1 MFIDRTKVH
10 IKAGNG
16 GDGMI
21 GFLREKF
28 VDKGGPAG
36 GDGGRGGSVYFIAD
50 SGLTTLLD
58 FRYNKK
64 IIGQDGEK
72 GKNKNQYGKYGE
84 DIIIKVPVGTVV
96 INASNGRIIAD
107 LKKANQKELIAKGGR
122 GGRGNAKFVSSTN
135 QVPRVAENGEKGEE
149 FDAILELKLLAD
161 VGLVG
166 YPSVGK
172 STFLSVVT
180 AARPEIAD
188 YHFTTIVP
196 NLGVVKVNDG
206 SSFVIADLPGLIEG
220 ASQGRGLGLQFLRHI
235 ERCKV
240 LINMVDISMKD
251 GRNPIDDFRI
261 INEELKQYK
270 LKLLDRPMVIACNK
284 MDDDGAILIL
294 DEFKKV
300 YGNDYEIFP
309 ISCLTHEGI
318 DKLLYR
324 VNELVKQT
332 TEFSLF
338 DDEQFKEQEVLF
350 KYEDGDDKGFII
362 RHPQEHLFVIEGK
375 RIEKLYHM
383 TNISDD
389 QGLLYLTNVMRK
401 MGIDDELERMG
412 IQEGDTVK
420 LCDFEF
426 EYYD

>member
-1 MFIDRTKVH
+1 MFIDRAKVH

-36 GDGGRGGSVYFIAD
+36 GDGGRGGSIYFVAD

-58 FRYNKK
+58 FRYMKK
-64 IIGQDGEK
+64 ITGKDGEK
-72 GKNKNQYGKYGE
+72 GRNKNQYGKYAE
-84 DIIIKVPVGTVV
+84 DIYIKVPVGTVV
-96 INASNGRIIAD
+96 INTETGRVVAD
-107 LKKANQKELIAKGGR
+107 LKKPNQTELIAKGGR

-149 FDAILELKLLAD
+149 FDAQLELKLLAD

-180 AARPEIAD
+180 AAKPEIAD
-188 YHFTTIVP
+188 YHFTTIIP
-196 NLGVVKVNDG
+196 NLGVVKVADG

-220 ASQGRGLGLQFLRHI
+220 AHDGKGLGLQFLRHI
-235 ERCKV
+235 ERCRV
-240 LINMVDISMKD
+240 LIHMIDISMAD
-251 GRNPIDDFRI
+251 GRNPIEDFKV
-261 INEELKQYK
+261 INEELKSYK
-270 LKLLDRPMVIACNK
+270 LKLLDRPMLVACNK
-284 MDDDGAILIL
+284 MDDEGSELIL
-294 DEFKKV
+294 EEFKKV

-318 DKLLYR
+318 DALLYR
-324 VNELVKQT
+324 VNELVKST
-332 TEFSLF
+332 KEFALF
-338 DDEQFKEQEVLF
+338 DEDEYENKEVLF
-350 KYEDGDDKGFII
+350 KYKDGDDKGFII
-362 RHPQEHLFVIEGK
+362 KHPEAHLFVIEGE
-375 RIEKLYHM
+375 RIERLYNM

-401 MGIDDELERMG
+401 MGVDDELEKMG
-412 IQEGDTVK
+412 IEEGDTVR

-426 EYYD
+426 EYYN